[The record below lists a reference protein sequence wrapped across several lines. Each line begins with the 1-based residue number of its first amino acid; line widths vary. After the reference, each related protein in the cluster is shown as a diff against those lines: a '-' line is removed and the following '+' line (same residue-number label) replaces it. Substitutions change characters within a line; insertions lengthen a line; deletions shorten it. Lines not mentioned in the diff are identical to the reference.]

1 MCVYECCMAQL
12 SHPPVLY
19 IIGPTV
25 DPSGCAQQTVDF
37 HYRRTLSLYNST
49 RSTSVQGDHFHSVY
63 FAAGKEAHSP
73 PAESECIPVA
83 VVEEQTFCRT
93 FFYSSFNDGG
103 YTSTVWH

>member
-12 SHPPVLY
+12 SHPTVLY

-37 HYRRTLSLYNST
+37 HYRRTLSLYNCT

-63 FAAGKEAHSP
+63 LPRAWLEPPCPGEGYAG
-73 PAESECIPVA
+73 VA
-83 VVEEQTFCRT
+83 RKGRF
-93 FFYSSFNDGG
+93 
-103 YTSTVWH
+103 